1 MASEVSRREIELKKE
16 AFELWLDE
24 EREKEAQR
32 EELQALS
39 ERVDNLEVVPWSD
52 LLKLADKEIDS
63 LKAQLA
69 EMEERLAILEKA

>member
-32 EELQALS
+32 EELRALS

-52 LLKLADKEIDS
+52 LLRLADEDIHS

-69 EMEERLAILEKA
+69 EMQERLTILEKA